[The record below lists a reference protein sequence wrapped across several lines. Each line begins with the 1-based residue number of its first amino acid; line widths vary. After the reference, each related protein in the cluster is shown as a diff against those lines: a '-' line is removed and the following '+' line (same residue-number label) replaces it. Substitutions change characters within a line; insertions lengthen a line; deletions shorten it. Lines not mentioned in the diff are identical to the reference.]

1 MVVGRPTPNGD
12 KCRVITCSGSDLDPK
27 TEIDVVFP
35 IPDPPTQ
42 DQVDNSETRIKLS
55 TPSWCHYIQG
65 VVALMNGNF
74 RGSKVNQ
81 IVGVPPF
88 EAVIASRV
96 PIGGGVSS
104 SAALEVATCLFIEEL
119 CKYKEIKI
127 LQKSNEV
134 NELLIIIII
143 YILLLLL
150 LRRRL
155 CYVRR
160 QNICMQEL
168 LVVLWTSL
176 YQ

>member
-1 MVVGRPTPNGD
+1 
-12 KCRVITCSGSDLDPK
+12 
-27 TEIDVVFP
+27 
-35 IPDPPTQ
+35 
-42 DQVDNSETRIKLS
+42 
-55 TPSWCHYIQG
+55 
-65 VVALMNGNF
+65 MNGNF

-150 LRRRL
+150 LLLLRRRL